1 MNATK
6 KYWLVLSAL
15 LLGSCSCGTMSPLS
29 FLNTHNQTV
38 KIGKNKFVFY
48 DIPDGYNKDTI
59 HVNNAGSDYEIII
72 PYKDS
77 AFLYY
82 HRDPQMCLNKENIK
96 KIHSVESGWRMH
108 YRHLLAEKND
118 GLHEYHKEI
127 IYSPCGCTWYEVL
140 EYDMP
145 DILDMRGTN
154 GNQIW
159 RDVLICKEFCIG
171 YIVRDSSML
180 EPFDKCIEATICK
193 IKKKKK
199 LHND

>member
-29 FLNTHNQTV
+29 FLITHNQTV

-82 HRDPQMCLNKENIK
+82 HRGQTFKAIFDLA
-96 KIHSVESGWRMH
+96 
-108 YRHLLAEKND
+108 YRLAESHNNPIMN
-118 GLHEYHKEI
+118 EI
-127 IYSPCGCTWYEVL
+127 IEIFYSSIYN
-140 EYDMP
+140 Y
-145 DILDMRGTN
+145 
-154 GNQIW
+154 
-159 RDVLICKEFCIG
+159 
-171 YIVRDSSML
+171 
-180 EPFDKCIEATICK
+180 KCF
-193 IKKKKK
+193 
-199 LHND
+199 